1 MILGNVLL
9 FAGLGLSTLLFWPLP
24 LLHGRRPY
32 VLIAFGAMLPLQIPQ
47 AMVVQHPHGSHML
60 YRTGLLLPRAL
71 TGFALGFANINF
83 LPTLWDLWGAS
94 LMSDRPH
101 QETVA
106 YDDVRRQGTGVG
118 AWLGMWTFCFSSSLS
133 VGFFTGACVISK
145 LNPSWGFWI
154 TIMLLTFFMLV
165 NTIAPETRK
174 SEHRRTISQFFEDET
189 KHLKRRVAR
198 GEVKL
203 HISNDGPKWWF
214 EEVWAGVILTKRMVL
229 QPGFLVLMAYLGWI
243 QAQLTLV
250 ILLLG
255 ALLSRSY
262 RWPSQWVGLAVLA
275 IPTGAALAMPLTQA
289 SLLSRARVT
298 PARTDSMTFQPRVT
312 WSSHLLRRAIF
323 TLLLPF
329 AGLGFCLSSSGPPV
343 HWSAVIILAGLVGF
357 LADLGIAECVGLIM
371 ETFDTCDLQPG
382 VNTRHRV
389 QSMTIIAKK
398 RRTNY
403 SSFPRV
409 CAGWFAAQ
417 SLGFFLA
424 AGSTVAAGRVTD
436 NYGAQTAISIV
447 AAILLAVTV
456 MLLIV
461 LWRWKEV
468 QVIPN
473 FTMGTFRS
481 NKETEMGQGDPEWKA
496 VIIGHPSGKMR
507 RMNLLE
513 MGAWSRWT
521 EIRKLN
527 KLIKE

>member
-1 MILGNVLL
+1 
-9 FAGLGLSTLLFWPLP
+9 
-24 LLHGRRPY
+24 
-32 VLIAFGAMLPLQIPQ
+32 
-47 AMVVQHPHGSHML
+47 
-60 YRTGLLLPRAL
+60 
-71 TGFALGFANINF
+71 
-83 LPTLWDLWGAS
+83 
-94 LMSDRPH
+94 MSDRPH

-106 YDDVRRQGTGVG
+106 YDDVRREGTGIG
-118 AWLGMWTFCFSSSLS
+118 AWLGLWTFCFSSSLS
-133 VGFFTGACVISK
+133 IGFFTGACIISK

-165 NTIAPETRK
+165 NMIAPETRK
-174 SEHRRTISQFFEDET
+174 SEHRRTISQFFERGSG
-189 KHLKRRVAR
+189 HLKHRVAR

-203 HISNDGPKWWF
+203 HISNDGPKWWYD
-214 EEVWAGVILTKRMVL
+214 EVWAGIKLTKRMIF
-229 QPGFLVLMAYLGWI
+229 QPGFFILMVYLGWI

-255 ALLSRSY
+255 ALLSREYS
-262 RWPSQWVGLAVLA
+262 WPSQWVGLAALA
-275 IPTGAALAMPLTQA
+275 VPAGAAVAMPLTKA
-289 SLLSRARVT
+289 STLSRSRVT

-312 WSSHLLRRAIF
+312 WSSHLLRRTIS
-323 TLLLPF
+323 TLLLPV
-329 AGLGFCLSSSGPPV
+329 AGVAFCVSSSGPPV
-343 HWSAVIILAGLVGF
+343 HWSAAIILAGLVGF

-371 ETFDTCDLQPG
+371 ESFDTCDLQPG
-382 VNTRHRV
+382 INTRHRV
-389 QSMTIIAKK
+389 QSMSSIAKK

-424 AGSTVAAGRVTD
+424 AGSTVAAGRITN

-447 AAILLAVTV
+447 AAIMLGVTV
-456 MLLIV
+456 MLYVV

-473 FTMGTFRS
+473 FTMGTFKGDNDRDPS
-481 NKETEMGQGDPEWKA
+481 QGDPDWKA
-496 VIIGHPSGKMR
+496 VIIGHPSGKVR

-513 MGAWSRWT
+513 MGDWTRWT

-527 KLIKE
+527 KLIRDD